1 MQNKWRVL
9 CAFCI
14 YYVHHFRYEIVH
26 FCVKKQI
33 QVLTFVMALKIYS
46 LSWVT
51 PVDHNRWAY
60 YKCNIALIYFTDS
73 AY

>member
-26 FCVKKQI
+26 FLCKE
-33 QVLTFVMALKIYS
+33 
-46 LSWVT
+46 
-51 PVDHNRWAY
+51 
-60 YKCNIALIYFTDS
+60 TDS
-73 AY
+73 GFNLCYGLKNLFTQLSHSS